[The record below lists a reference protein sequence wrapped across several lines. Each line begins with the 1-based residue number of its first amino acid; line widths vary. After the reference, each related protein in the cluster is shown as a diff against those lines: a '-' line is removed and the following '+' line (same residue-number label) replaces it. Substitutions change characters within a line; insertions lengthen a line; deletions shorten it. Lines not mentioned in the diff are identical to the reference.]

1 MVGILLV
8 THGPYATALIE
19 SVEMVYGKQEK
30 IESVYLSQGESV
42 EKLQE
47 KINEAINTLNCEQ
60 VLIMVDILGGTPY
73 TAGAIKLEN
82 PNINVITGI
91 NMPMLLEILPHRN
104 EDLKVLSKIA
114 AESGKNG
121 IVDVKEKY
129 EMINKNKLN
138 NNSL

>member
-30 IESVYLSQGESV
+30 IESVYLNQGESV
-42 EKLQE
+42 ENLQE
-47 KINEAINTLNCEQ
+47 KINEAINRLDCEQ
-60 VLIMVDILGGTPY
+60 VLIMVDLLGGTPY
-73 TAGAIKLEN
+73 TAGAIKLQN

-104 EDLKVLSKIA
+104 EELKVLSKIA

-129 EMINKNKLN
+129 ELINRNKSEDNPL
-138 NNSL
+138 

>member
-42 EKLQE
+42 EKLQD

-129 EMINKNKLN
+129 EMINKNKLDN
-138 NNSL
+138 NYL

>member
-1 MVGILLV
+1 
-8 THGPYATALIE
+8 
-19 SVEMVYGKQEK
+19 
-30 IESVYLSQGESV
+30 
-42 EKLQE
+42 
-47 KINEAINTLNCEQ
+47 
-60 VLIMVDILGGTPY
+60 MVDILGGTPY

>member
-30 IESVYLSQGESV
+30 IESVYLNQGESV

-47 KINEAINTLNCEQ
+47 KINDAINLLDCEQ

-129 EMINKNKLN
+129 EMLNKNK
-138 NNSL
+138 SE

>member
-30 IESVYLSQGESV
+30 IESVYLNQGESV
-42 EKLQE
+42 EKLQD

>member
-30 IESVYLSQGESV
+30 IESVYLNQGESV
-42 EKLQE
+42 EKLQD

-138 NNSL
+138 NNSI

>member
-42 EKLQE
+42 EKLQD

-129 EMINKNKLN
+129 EMINKNKLDN
-138 NNSL
+138 NFL

>member
-42 EKLQE
+42 EKLQD

-129 EMINKNKLN
+129 EMINKNKLD

>member
-42 EKLQE
+42 EKLQD

>member
-42 EKLQE
+42 EKLQD

-138 NNSL
+138 NNSI

>member
-19 SVEMVYGKQEK
+19 SVEMVYGKQDK

-42 EKLQE
+42 EKLQD